1 MKMMTTTIAN
11 DIDGANGD
19 DDSAPI
25 PRGTAPTMMAM
36 AIL

>member
-25 PRGTAPTMMAM
+25 PR
-36 AIL
+36 IRSKNKNDN